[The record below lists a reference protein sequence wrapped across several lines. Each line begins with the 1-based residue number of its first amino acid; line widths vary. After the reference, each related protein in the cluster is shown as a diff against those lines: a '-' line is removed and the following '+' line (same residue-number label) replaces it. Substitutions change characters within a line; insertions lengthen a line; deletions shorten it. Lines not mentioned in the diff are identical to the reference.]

1 MYWKAVHVTTVG
13 SSYQAGKQDSFLSPA
28 LIQLERHYVGLSKA
42 AALWEWG
49 QRSSAGLQSLWAG
62 RHTCLGF
69 GHSCESNGV
78 NGVSM
83 SGVAET
89 HGSRFSLWE
98 EDPTNTERNQA

>member
-1 MYWKAVHVTTVG
+1 M
-13 SSYQAGKQDSFLSPA
+13 
-28 LIQLERHYVGLSKA
+28 GLSKA